1 LRGELH
7 PLASYSPLPGP
18 PRRGKRYAM
27 KDPQAL
33 ILDFDGLI
41 LDTETA
47 HFQAWT
53 EAYASYGLT
62 LPLERWVLCV
72 GTDWNAFNPYQ
83 DIELKAGPS
92 FDRTAFQSK
101 KAGRADELIVRL
113 APRRG
118 IVEMLEDA
126 KGRGLKLG
134 VASSSDRSWVEGHL
148 GRLGLRGYFQA
159 VKTRDDVE
167 RVKPDP
173 ALYLRCLEALGVGAA
188 EAVAFEDSPNGIK
201 AAKAAGIFTFAYPNG
216 VTEKL
221 DLSLAD
227 RVLAHPQ
234 EWRSALGGQLSAVS

>member
-1 LRGELH
+1 
-7 PLASYSPLPGP
+7 
-18 PRRGKRYAM
+18 M
-27 KDPQAL
+27 KNPQAL

-72 GTDWNAFNPYQ
+72 GTDWNAFNPYV
-83 DIELKAGPS
+83 DIEQKAGPS
-92 FDRTAFQSK
+92 FDRAAFQAR

-113 APRRG
+113 APRPG

-148 GRLGLRGYFQA
+148 ERLGLRGYFQA

-167 RVKPDP
+167 KVKPDP
-173 ALYLRCLEALGVGAA
+173 ALYLRCLDALGVSAPDAA
-188 EAVAFEDSPNGIK
+188 AF
-201 AAKAAGIFTFAYPNG
+201 
-216 VTEKL
+216 
-221 DLSLAD
+221 
-227 RVLAHPQ
+227 
-234 EWRSALGGQLSAVS
+234 